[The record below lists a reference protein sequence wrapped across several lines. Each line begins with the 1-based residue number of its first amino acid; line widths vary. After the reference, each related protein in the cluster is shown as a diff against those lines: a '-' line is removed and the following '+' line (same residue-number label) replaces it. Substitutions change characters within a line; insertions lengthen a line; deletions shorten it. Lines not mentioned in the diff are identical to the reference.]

1 MSESGPNSGSK
12 PRFPITSPA
21 CARPGWPA
29 LVHLCPCRIQGLLD
43 GITFKRNAYSLD
55 RSSREAALAQLF
67 DEAKN
72 DQKPTDQPP
81 STQQQAA

>member
-1 MSESGPNSGSK
+1 VQDPVGRRWYTYVLAGY
-12 PRFPITSPA
+12 
-21 CARPGWPA
+21 
-29 LVHLCPCRIQGLLD
+29 IQGLLD